1 MKVFK
6 LIEEQGKQK
15 SETSQP
21 AGWIIAFLGLPTAVA
36 WILWTNFYI
45 HYLEGYTVNMMLFI
59 YFLPYMIP
67 YLNASLFISLYV
79 IFQLLLYMSSREF
92 MILLWYS
99 GLVVAAVIF
108 LIVDMIQ
115 IPLGN
120 DTGHKIISK
129 AFAGIGIILLVLM
142 FLGPQ
147 IAFYTFIARIPL
159 YIATAIV
166 IRG

>member
-6 LIEEQGKQK
+6 LTNEQGKQE

-21 AGWIIAFLGLPTAVA
+21 AGWIIACFGLPTAIA

-45 HYLEGYTVNMMLFI
+45 HYMEGYTINMALFI
-59 YFLPYMIP
+59 FFLPHMLP
-67 YLNASLFISLYV
+67 YLDTSLFITLFV
-79 IFQLLLYMSSREF
+79 LFQLILYMSSREF

-99 GLVVAAVIF
+99 GLVVAATIF
-108 LIVDMIQ
+108 LVADLIQ

-120 DTGHKIISK
+120 ETGHKITSK
-129 AFAGIGIILLVLM
+129 IFAGIGIILTILM

-159 YIATAIV
+159 YIATATI